1 MINLKNLWSVFTLLL
16 IGFLTSCQTESLVEV
31 HNTSETITKTS
42 PLTSYLQRVAM
53 AKTAQDNVI
62 DKSSHCAIKLPYIV
76 TVNNESIAINS
87 STDYQKVLDN
97 INQSSNDNDIVKIDF
112 PVTMIYY
119 DYKEKVIENE
129 SDFNQLIAYWAAGP
143 DLLAKVSC
151 LNINYPITINIYN
164 SANQIASSLEIS
176 SDKTFFSFIGSL
188 NENQFIALSYPIS
201 VNDYNNQI
209 KSIVNNSQFE
219 NVIKDALDNCKE
231 NSNPS
236 LDFMQI
242 LTNNSWKISYY
253 YHDNEKT
260 SIYEGYNFTFN
271 PNYKVIATKLGITYN
286 GTWSTKMDNGVRE
299 FEIKFQSDPLK
310 ELDEGWKAVEFN
322 NSQLRFND
330 KENSSEAV
338 YLYFTKN

>member
-1 MINLKNLWSVFTLLL
+1 MVKLKNLWIVFTLLL

-42 PLTSYLQRVAM
+42 PLASYLQRVAM
-53 AKTAQDNVI
+53 AKTVQDNVI
-62 DKSSHCAIKLPYIV
+62 DKSSHCAIKLPYMV
-76 TVNNESIAINS
+76 TVNNVRIAINS

-97 INQSSNDNDIVKIDF
+97 INQSSNDTDIVKIDF

-119 DYKEKVIENE
+119 NYIEKVIDNE
-129 SDFNQLIAYWAAGP
+129 SDFNSLIAYWATEP
-143 DLLAKVSC
+143 DLLAKVNC

-164 SANQIASSLEIS
+164 SANQIASTVDIS
-176 SDKTFFSFIGSL
+176 SDKMFFSFIDSL
-188 NENQFIALSYPIS
+188 NESQFIALSYPIS
-201 VNDYNNQI
+201 ISDYNNQI

-231 NSNPS
+231 NSNPA

-253 YHDNEKT
+253 YHDNEET

-271 PNYKVIATKLGITYN
+271 SNYQVKATKLGITYN
-286 GTWSTKMDNGVRE
+286 GTWSTKLDSGVRE
-299 FEIKFQSDPLK
+299 FEIKFESNPLK

-330 KENSSEAV
+330 KENSSEPV

>member
-76 TVNNESIAINS
+76 TVNNERIAINS

-112 PVTMIYY
+112 PVAMIYY

-143 DLLAKVSC
+143 DLLAKVNC

-231 NSNPS
+231 
-236 LDFMQI
+236 
-242 LTNNSWKISYY
+242 
-253 YHDNEKT
+253 
-260 SIYEGYNFTFN
+260 
-271 PNYKVIATKLGITYN
+271 
-286 GTWSTKMDNGVRE
+286 
-299 FEIKFQSDPLK
+299 
-310 ELDEGWKAVEFN
+310 
-322 NSQLRFND
+322 
-330 KENSSEAV
+330 
-338 YLYFTKN
+338 